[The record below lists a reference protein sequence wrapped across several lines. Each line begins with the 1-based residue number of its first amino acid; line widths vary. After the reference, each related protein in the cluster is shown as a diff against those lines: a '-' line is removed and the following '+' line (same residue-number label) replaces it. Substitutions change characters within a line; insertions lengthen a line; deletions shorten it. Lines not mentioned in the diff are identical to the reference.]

1 MPTSEPFSLP
11 LPRPFWSGLGWGL
24 VVTGGIITFG
34 TVENSLTTAG
44 GHAFAGEHPNVVL
57 YVLVAGM
64 TNFLLG
70 WLSVAAG
77 RRFAQP
83 RRAFV
88 IWIVAFVL
96 SWVVAFVVSAAI
108 RATFAALGL
117 MPQPIDF
124 TLIQVL
130 MFATIGV
137 GALTA
142 IYCHQK
148 RGVRPRSS
156 RSGGDNA

>member
-34 TVENSLTTAG
+34 TVENSLTT
-44 GHAFAGEHPNVVL
+44 GHAFAEEHPNVVL

-70 WLSVAAG
+70 SLSVAAG

-88 IWIVAFVL
+88 IWIVAFIL
-96 SWVVAFVVSAAI
+96 SWVVTFVVAAAI

-130 MFATIGV
+130 MFATIGLA
-137 GALTA
+137 ALTA
-142 IYCHQK
+142 TCRYQK
-148 RGVRPRSS
+148 RGLRPRSG
-156 RSGGDNA
+156 RSGGDNG